1 MLTKISAV
9 SICGGGSGVYAVNID
24 ISDHCIKAVGTIS
37 SLDIGGIFRNGV
49 QWKTTKAD
57 TLPALEPGG
66 KIRSGDAGLQQQGK
80 GMVKLL
86 PSHFCLE
93 KKGEA
98 KVQQ

>member
-49 QWKTTKAD
+49 QMENHK
-57 TLPALEPGG
+57 
-66 KIRSGDAGLQQQGK
+66 S
-80 GMVKLL
+80 
-86 PSHFCLE
+86 
-93 KKGEA
+93 
-98 KVQQ
+98 